1 MIIWLASYPKSG
13 NTLLRSMISA
23 YFFTTDGSF
32 NFKNLNYINQFP
44 DFKLFENYGIN
55 TSDQMEI
62 VKNYINVQRLIN
74 TKDKNSIRF
83 IKTHSGLRNINGY
96 PFTDLNNSLGVIYIV
111 RDPRS
116 VARSYANH
124 NQISLE
130 RASDRMLEDKATLGG
145 LKNPINE
152 ADKILTHMGSWSS
165 NYESW
170 KVFEKHNRY
179 LLIKYEDMI
188 KDKEKTFITILKFIH
203 KLLNLKFSIDADKLK
218 NILKTTSFEYMQKA
232 EKNSGFEES
241 VKTKKNSKKQTFFKY
256 GPKINTPESLSVEIK
271 KKLEV
276 SLKKIP
282 HLQSER
288 AR

>member
-23 YFFTTDGSF
+23 YFFTQDGNF
-32 NFKNLNYINQFP
+32 NFKTLNNINQFP

-55 TSDQMEI
+55 TSDHMEI
-62 VKNYINVQRLIN
+62 VKNYINVQRQIN

-83 IKTHSGLRNINGY
+83 IKTHSGLRSINGY
-96 PFTDLNNSLGVIYIV
+96 PFTDLNNSLGAIYIV
-111 RDPRS
+111 RDPRN
-116 VARSYANH
+116 VAKSYANH
-124 NQISLE
+124 NQMSLK

-170 KVFEKHNRY
+170 KVFKKYNRY

-203 KLLNLKFSIDADKLK
+203 KLLDLKFSINDDKLK
-218 NILKTTSFEYMQKA
+218 NILKTTSFEHMQKV
-232 EKNSGFEES
+232 EKNFGFEES
-241 VKTKKNSKKQTFFKY
+241 VKTKKDGEKNTFFKY
-256 GPKINTPESLSVEIK
+256 GPKINTLETLPAEIK

-276 SLKKIP
+276 SLKKEMEE
-282 HLQSER
+282 LGYL
-288 AR
+288 

>member
-1 MIIWLASYPKSG
+1 MIIWLTSYPKSG

-23 YFFTTDGSF
+23 YFFTQDGNF
-32 NFKNLNYINQFP
+32 NFKTLNNINQFP
-44 DFKLFENYGIN
+44 DFKLFKNYGIN
-55 TSDQMEI
+55 TSDHMEI
-62 VKNYINVQRLIN
+62 VKNYINVQRQIN
-74 TKDKNSIRF
+74 IKDKNAIRF

-96 PFTDLNNSLGVIYIV
+96 SFTDLNNSLGAIYIV

-116 VARSYANH
+116 VAKSYANH
-124 NQISLE
+124 NQMSLE

-170 KVFEKHNRY
+170 KVFKKYNRY

-188 KDKEKTFITILKFIH
+188 KNKEETFITILKFIH
-203 KLLNLKFSIDADKLK
+203 KLLDLKFSVDDNKLK

-232 EKNSGFEES
+232 EKNFGFEES
-241 VKTKKNSKKQTFFKY
+241 VKTKKDSEKNIFFKY
-256 GPKINTPESLSVEIK
+256 GPKINTPESLQAKIK

-276 SLKKIP
+276 SLKKEMQE
-282 HLQSER
+282 LGYL
-288 AR
+288 

>member
-23 YFFTTDGSF
+23 YFFTQDGNF
-32 NFKNLNYINQFP
+32 NFKTLNNINQFP
-44 DFKLFENYGIN
+44 DFKLFKNYGIN
-55 TSDQMEI
+55 TSDHMEI
-62 VKNYINVQRLIN
+62 VKNYINVQRQIN
-74 TKDKNSIRF
+74 IKDKNAIRF

-96 PFTDLNNSLGVIYIV
+96 SFTDLNNSLGAIYIV

-116 VARSYANH
+116 VAKSYANH
-124 NQISLE
+124 NQMSLE

-165 NYESW
+165 NYETW
-170 KVFEKHNRY
+170 KVFKKYNRY

-188 KDKEKTFITILKFIH
+188 NNKEKTFITILKFIH
-203 KLLNLKFSIDADKLK
+203 KLLDLKFSVDDNKLK

-232 EKNSGFEES
+232 EKNFGFEES
-241 VKTKKNSKKQTFFKY
+241 VRTKKDSEKNIFFKY
-256 GPKINTPESLSVEIK
+256 GPKINTPETLPAAIK

-276 SLKKIP
+276 SLKKEMEE
-282 HLQSER
+282 LGYL
-288 AR
+288 

>member
-23 YFFTTDGSF
+23 YFFTRDGNF
-32 NFKNLNYINQFP
+32 NFKTLNNINQFP
-44 DFKLFENYGIN
+44 DFKLFENYGVN
-55 TSDQMEI
+55 TSDHLEI
-62 VKNYINVQRLIN
+62 IKNYINVQKQIN
-74 TKDKNSIRF
+74 IKDKNAIRF
-83 IKTHSGLRNINGY
+83 IKTHSGLRSINGY
-96 PFTDLNNSLGVIYIV
+96 PFTDLNNSLGAIYIV

-116 VARSYANH
+116 VAKSYANH
-124 NQISLE
+124 NQMSLE

-170 KVFEKHNRY
+170 KVFKKYNRY

-203 KLLNLKFSIDADKLK
+203 KLLDLKFSIDDNKLK
-218 NILKTTSFEYMQKA
+218 NILKTTSFENMQKT
-232 EKNSGFEES
+232 EKNFGFEES
-241 VKTKKNSKKQTFFKY
+241 VKTKKDSEKNTFFKY
-256 GPKINTPESLSVEIK
+256 GPKINTPETLPAEIK
-271 KKLEV
+271 KKLEMA
-276 SLKKIP
+276 LKKEMEE
-282 HLQSER
+282 LGYL
-288 AR
+288 

>member
-23 YFFTTDGSF
+23 YFFTQDGNF
-32 NFKNLNYINQFP
+32 NFKALNNINQFP

-55 TSDQMEI
+55 TSDHMEI
-62 VKNYINVQRLIN
+62 VKNYINVQRQIN

-83 IKTHSGLRNINGY
+83 IKTHSGLRSINGY
-96 PFTDLNNSLGVIYIV
+96 PFTDLNNSLGAIYIV

-116 VARSYANH
+116 VAKSYANH
-124 NQISLE
+124 NQMSLK

-170 KVFEKHNRY
+170 KVFKKYNRY

-203 KLLNLKFSIDADKLK
+203 KLLDLNFSINDDKLK
-218 NILKTTSFEYMQKA
+218 NILKTTSFEYMQKV
-232 EKNSGFEES
+232 EKNFGFEES
-241 VKTKKNSKKQTFFKY
+241 VKTKKDGEKNTFFKY
-256 GPKINTPESLSVEIK
+256 GPKINTPESLPAEIK

-276 SLKKIP
+276 SLKKEMEE
-282 HLQSER
+282 LGYL
-288 AR
+288 

>member
-83 IKTHSGLRNINGY
+83 IKTHSGLRDINGY

-218 NILKTTSFEYMQKA
+218 KILKTTSFEYMQKA

-276 SLKKIP
+276 SLKKEMKE
-282 HLQSER
+282 LGYL
-288 AR
+288 

>member
-32 NFKNLNYINQFP
+32 NFKNLNHINQFP

-83 IKTHSGLRNINGY
+83 IKTHSGLRDINGY

-218 NILKTTSFEYMQKA
+218 NILKTTSFEYMQKV

-276 SLKKIP
+276 SLKKEMEE
-282 HLQSER
+282 LGYL
-288 AR
+288 

>member
-32 NFKNLNYINQFP
+32 NFKNLNHINQFP

-55 TSDQMEI
+55 TSDHMEI

-83 IKTHSGLRNINGY
+83 IKTHSGLRDINGY

-276 SLKKIP
+276 SLKKEMKE
-282 HLQSER
+282 LGYL
-288 AR
+288 

>member
-1 MIIWLASYPKSG
+1 MIIWLTSYPKSG

-23 YFFTTDGSF
+23 YFFTQDGNF
-32 NFKNLNYINQFP
+32 NFKTLNNINQFP
-44 DFKLFENYGIN
+44 DFKLFKNYGIN
-55 TSDQMEI
+55 TSDHMEI
-62 VKNYINVQRLIN
+62 VKNYINVQRQIN
-74 TKDKNSIRF
+74 IKDKNAIRF

-96 PFTDLNNSLGVIYIV
+96 SFTDLNNSLGAIYIV

-116 VARSYANH
+116 VAKSYANH
-124 NQISLE
+124 NQMSLK

-165 NYESW
+165 NYETW
-170 KVFEKHNRY
+170 KVFKKYNRY

-188 KDKEKTFITILKFIH
+188 NNKEKTFITILKFIH
-203 KLLNLKFSIDADKLK
+203 KLLDLKFSVDDNKLK

-232 EKNSGFEES
+232 EKNFGFEES
-241 VKTKKNSKKQTFFKY
+241 VKTKKDSEKNTFFKY
-256 GPKINTPESLSVEIK
+256 GPKINTPETLPAAIK

-276 SLKKIP
+276 SLKKEMEE
-282 HLQSER
+282 LGYL
-288 AR
+288 

>member
-1 MIIWLASYPKSG
+1 MIIWLTSYPKSG

-23 YFFTTDGSF
+23 YFFTQDGNF
-32 NFKNLNYINQFP
+32 NFKTLNNINQFP
-44 DFKLFENYGIN
+44 DFKLFKNYGIN
-55 TSDQMEI
+55 TSDHMEI
-62 VKNYINVQRLIN
+62 VKNYINVQRQIN
-74 TKDKNSIRF
+74 IKDKNAIRF

-96 PFTDLNNSLGVIYIV
+96 SFTDLNNSLGAIYIV

-116 VARSYANH
+116 VAKSYANH
-124 NQISLE
+124 NQMSLE

-170 KVFEKHNRY
+170 KVFKKYNRY
-179 LLIKYEDMI
+179 LLIKYEDMVMN
-188 KDKEKTFITILKFIH
+188 KEKTFITILKFIH
-203 KLLNLKFSIDADKLK
+203 KLADLKFAIDDDKLK

-232 EKNSGFEES
+232 EKNFGFEES
-241 VKTKKNSKKQTFFKY
+241 VKTKKDSEKNIFFKY
-256 GPKINTPESLSVEIK
+256 GPKINTPETLPAAIK

-276 SLKKIP
+276 SLKKEMEE
-282 HLQSER
+282 LGYL
-288 AR
+288 

>member
-23 YFFTTDGSF
+23 YFFTSDGSF
-32 NFKNLNYINQFP
+32 NFKNLNHINQFP

-55 TSDQMEI
+55 TSDHMEI
-62 VKNYINVQRLIN
+62 VKNYINVQRFIN

-83 IKTHSGLRNINGY
+83 IKTHSGLRDINGY
-96 PFTDLNNSLGVIYIV
+96 PFTDLNNSLGVVYIV
-111 RDPRS
+111 RDTRS

-124 NQISLE
+124 NQMSLE

-170 KVFEKHNRY
+170 KVFEKYNRY

-188 KDKEKTFITILKFIH
+188 KDKEETFITILKFIY
-203 KLLNLKFSIDADKLK
+203 KLLNLKFSIDANKLK

-256 GPKINTPESLSVEIK
+256 GPKINIPETLSVEIK

-276 SLKKIP
+276 SLKKEMEE
-282 HLQSER
+282 LGYL
-288 AR
+288 

>member
-1 MIIWLASYPKSG
+1 MIIWLASYPNSG

-23 YFFTTDGSF
+23 YFFTQDGNF
-32 NFKNLNYINQFP
+32 NFKTLNNINQFP
-44 DFKLFENYGIN
+44 DFKLFKNYGIN
-55 TSDQMEI
+55 TSDHMEI
-62 VKNYINVQRLIN
+62 VKNYINVQRQIN
-74 TKDKNSIRF
+74 IKDKNAIRF

-96 PFTDLNNSLGVIYIV
+96 SFTDLNNSLGAIYIV

-116 VARSYANH
+116 VAKSYANH
-124 NQISLE
+124 NQMSLE

-170 KVFEKHNRY
+170 KVFKKYNRY
-179 LLIKYEDMI
+179 LLIKYEDMVMN
-188 KDKEKTFITILKFIH
+188 KEKTFITILKFIH
-203 KLLNLKFSIDADKLK
+203 KLANLKFAIDDDKLK

-232 EKNSGFEES
+232 EKNFGFEES
-241 VKTKKNSKKQTFFKY
+241 VKTKKDSEKNTFFKY
-256 GPKINTPESLSVEIK
+256 GPNINTPETLPAEIK

-276 SLKKIP
+276 SLKKEMEE
-282 HLQSER
+282 LGYL
-288 AR
+288 

>member
-1 MIIWLASYPKSG
+1 MFIWLASYPKSG

-23 YFFTTDGSF
+23 YFFTQDGNF
-32 NFKNLNYINQFP
+32 NFKTLNNINQFP

-55 TSDQMEI
+55 TSDHMEI
-62 VKNYINVQRLIN
+62 VKNYINVQRQIN

-83 IKTHSGLRNINGY
+83 IKTHSGLRSINGY
-96 PFTDLNNSLGVIYIV
+96 PFTDLNNSLGAIYIV

-116 VARSYANH
+116 VAKSYANH
-124 NQISLE
+124 NQMSLK

-170 KVFEKHNRY
+170 KVFKKYNRY

-203 KLLNLKFSIDADKLK
+203 KLLDLKFSINDDKLK
-218 NILKTTSFEYMQKA
+218 NILKTTSFEHMQKV
-232 EKNSGFEES
+232 EKNFGFEES
-241 VKTKKNSKKQTFFKY
+241 VKTKKDGEKNTFFKY
-256 GPKINTPESLSVEIK
+256 GPKINTPESLPAEIK

-276 SLKKIP
+276 SLKKEMEE
-282 HLQSER
+282 LGYL
-288 AR
+288 

>member
-32 NFKNLNYINQFP
+32 NFKNLNHIDQFP

-55 TSDQMEI
+55 TSDHMEI

-83 IKTHSGLRNINGY
+83 IKTHSGLRDINGY

-124 NQISLE
+124 NQMSLE

-276 SLKKIP
+276 SLKKEMEE
-282 HLQSER
+282 LGYL
-288 AR
+288 

>member
-1 MIIWLASYPKSG
+1 
-13 NTLLRSMISA
+13 MISA

-32 NFKNLNYINQFP
+32 NFKNLNHINQFP

-55 TSDQMEI
+55 TSDHMEI

-83 IKTHSGLRNINGY
+83 IKTHSGLRDINGY

-124 NQISLE
+124 NQMSLE

-276 SLKKIP
+276 SLKKEMEE
-282 HLQSER
+282 LGYL
-288 AR
+288 